1 MTAKKSKR
9 GRPKGTGIDDL
20 PALRAMAD
28 LIVSEPGLKA
38 TTAYKA
44 VNLQWLEKDLRRI
57 QFKWKAQGESLLAEV
72 RDRRSARARPTRTT
86 TADEEISLMKATAQA
101 ARMARDMYDSPSM
114 RAARAVV
121 HLPSMRAVRELY
133 DSPSMRA
140 ARELYD
146 SPSLRLAREVY
157 DSPAAK
163 LIRDWYDSP
172 EHRLMRE
179 VRSMYGLLK

>member
-72 RDRRSARARPTRTT
+72 RDRRSARARGPPGVFCGR
-86 TADEEISLMKATAQA
+86 AQA
-101 ARMARDMYDSPSM
+101 APFLPPDHDAIEG
-114 RAARAVV
+114 AAV
-121 HLPSMRAVRELY
+121 LPAGPGGDRRGA
-133 DSPSMRA
+133 
-140 ARELYD
+140 
-146 SPSLRLAREVY
+146 
-157 DSPAAK
+157 
-163 LIRDWYDSP
+163 
-172 EHRLMRE
+172 
-179 VRSMYGLLK
+179 